1 MELEVRFWTWA
12 ESIVKN
18 KTKTKP
24 AKMQIALFLW
34 IYLQKIE
41 FQKNI
46 LIVQSGR
53 MQGYKTMK
61 RNKISRRS
69 KSTEWESMKAV
80 PKVGNVQG
88 IDLPEAAI
96 GSILKNF
103 AKFTGKH
110 LARDFFNEVF
120 FKKKTLAQ
128 VFSRESC
135 ETFDKSFL
143 QNISGRLLLFTKI
156 WQSPFKISHSII

>member
-1 MELEVRFWTWA
+1 
-12 ESIVKN
+12 
-18 KTKTKP
+18 
-24 AKMQIALFLW
+24 MQIALFLW

-53 MQGYKTMK
+53 MQDYKTMK

-69 KSTEWESMKAV
+69 KLTEWESMKAV
-80 PKVGNVQG
+80 RKVGNVQG

-96 GSILKNF
+96 GIILKNF

-120 FKKKTLAQ
+120 FKKKDSGTG
-128 VFSRESC
+128 VFPWILRN
-135 ETFDKSFL
+135 F
-143 QNISGRLLLFTKI
+143 
-156 WQSPFKISHSII
+156 W

>member
-1 MELEVRFWTWA
+1 
-12 ESIVKN
+12 
-18 KTKTKP
+18 
-24 AKMQIALFLW
+24 MQ
-34 IYLQKIE
+34 
-41 FQKNI
+41 
-46 LIVQSGR
+46 V
-53 MQGYKTMK
+53 YKTMK

-120 FKKKTLAQ
+120 FKKRLWHRCFPVNLA
-128 VFSRESC
+128 
-135 ETFDKSFL
+135 K
-143 QNISGRLLLFTKI
+143 LLINLFYRT
-156 WQSPFKISHSII
+156 SLGDYFYLLRFGSHPSKYHTPII